1 MNKREY
7 KKKVA
12 ELFSFKSPK
21 SERFKKLTQSDE
33 TVEKQIDTPDK
44 GEKKD
49 EDDMAPSTPKT
60 ASDIALY
67 GKKRDVIIIGAGLS
81 GKFSRGA

>member
-1 MNKREY
+1 MNKKEY

-21 SERFKKLTQSDE
+21 TEKYKRISEDE
-33 TVEKQIDTPDK
+33 TPPKKRQTEGERSGDNDHDTMPT
-44 GEKKD
+44 
-49 EDDMAPSTPKT
+49 TPKT
-60 ASDIALY
+60 ATDIALY

-81 GKFSRGA
+81 GKYN